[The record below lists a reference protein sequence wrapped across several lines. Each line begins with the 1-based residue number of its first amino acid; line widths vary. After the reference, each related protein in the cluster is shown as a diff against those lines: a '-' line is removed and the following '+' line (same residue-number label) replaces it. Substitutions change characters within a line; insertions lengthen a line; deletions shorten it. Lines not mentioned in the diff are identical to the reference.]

1 MSGKKRLMQSIA
13 VAGLTSVLAVTASF
27 SQVPNLQSEEM
38 VKLSD
43 SGRAG
48 VVAAIAGNEE
58 VMNVWT
64 RELSLEQAAVNQVG
78 ASGQIF
84 ELAALT
90 ENTDSET
97 TEESAVKADDKEK
110 TEAQSES
117 AQQSAEEAA
126 EENTEE
132 AAEGTAAEKTEEAA
146 KKAAATK
153 ETVEKKAAETKAA
166 AKAPAKKAA
175 ATKTAAKAPAKKEA
189 AAKAPAAKKETAKA
203 PAKKTAA
210 KPAAKKAPAK
220 KAAAKKTV
228 ETVYV
233 QCFGYEVTTDDI
245 KAKVAAAVGK
255 KTVKELNIY
264 VKPEEGMIYYTADG
278 EQGSVNL

>member
-1 MSGKKRLMQSIA
+1 MATKK
-13 VAGLTSVLAVTASF
+13 
-27 SQVPNLQSEEM
+27 EE
-38 VKLSD
+38 
-43 SGRAG
+43 
-48 VVAAIAGNEE
+48 
-58 VMNVWT
+58 
-64 RELSLEQAAVNQVG
+64 Q
-78 ASGQIF
+78 
-84 ELAALT
+84 
-90 ENTDSET
+90 
-97 TEESAVKADDKEK
+97 VKAAMAKV
-110 TEAQSES
+110 
-117 AQQSAEEAA
+117 
-126 EENTEE
+126 
-132 AAEGTAAEKTEEAA
+132 EAA

-166 AKAPAKKAA
+166 
-175 ATKTAAKAPAKKEA
+175 
-189 AAKAPAAKKETAKA
+189 AKA

>member
-1 MSGKKRLMQSIA
+1 M
-13 VAGLTSVLAVTASF
+13 
-27 SQVPNLQSEEM
+27 
-38 VKLSD
+38 
-43 SGRAG
+43 
-48 VVAAIAGNEE
+48 
-58 VMNVWT
+58 
-64 RELSLEQAAVNQVG
+64 
-78 ASGQIF
+78 
-84 ELAALT
+84 
-90 ENTDSET
+90 
-97 TEESAVKADDKEK
+97 
-110 TEAQSES
+110 
-117 AQQSAEEAA
+117 
-126 EENTEE
+126 
-132 AAEGTAAEKTEEAA
+132 
-146 KKAAATK
+146 ATK
-153 ETVEKKAAETKAA
+153 K
-166 AKAPAKKAA
+166 
-175 ATKTAAKAPAKKEA
+175 AAKAPAKKEA

>member
-1 MSGKKRLMQSIA
+1 MATKK
-13 VAGLTSVLAVTASF
+13 
-27 SQVPNLQSEEM
+27 EE
-38 VKLSD
+38 
-43 SGRAG
+43 
-48 VVAAIAGNEE
+48 
-58 VMNVWT
+58 
-64 RELSLEQAAVNQVG
+64 Q
-78 ASGQIF
+78 
-84 ELAALT
+84 
-90 ENTDSET
+90 
-97 TEESAVKADDKEK
+97 VKAAMAKV
-110 TEAQSES
+110 
-117 AQQSAEEAA
+117 
-126 EENTEE
+126 
-132 AAEGTAAEKTEEAA
+132 EAA

-166 AKAPAKKAA
+166 A
-175 ATKTAAKAPAKKEA
+175 
-189 AAKAPAAKKETAKA
+189 
-203 PAKKTAA
+203 
-210 KPAAKKAPAK
+210 KAPAK